1 VRLGSFKEHLGLNRE
16 ILQEESIY
24 LYKLQGLI
32 ISDGDFAKYVKSPKK
47 AISFRGLT
55 AETAR
60 TIIATVINIAELIE
74 VRLSRQNTLKYG
86 KRYFTVKVLLKTVY
100 SKKIRDYINDL
111 MMNSRH
117 FMDSLSMKEKAAL
130 LAGLLDGD
138 GYVGREGGYVS
149 ISYSENT
156 VKGKII
162 RQVLDFLDERGYI
175 RKGKYRGKPHYEQ
188 VIKFNDQK
196 FMYNVINMVFHERR
210 RKRLAKYYVDRLRV
224 YECKYSIKELK
235 QLLEKASSAYIDY
248 RISEGRNAAVLVLYI
263 YTIRGGR
270 RIRKP
275 VKISSKCKE
284 NIARILKAGNIAVN
298 NVVAET
304 IKRYLNTP

>member
-1 VRLGSFKEHLGLNRE
+1 
-16 ILQEESIY
+16 
-24 LYKLQGLI
+24 
-32 ISDGDFAKYVKSPKK
+32 
-47 AISFRGLT
+47 
-55 AETAR
+55 
-60 TIIATVINIAELIE
+60 
-74 VRLSRQNTLKYG
+74 
-86 KRYFTVKVLLKTVY
+86 
-100 SKKIRDYINDL
+100 
-111 MMNSRH
+111 
-117 FMDSLSMKEKAAL
+117 
-130 LAGLLDGD
+130 
-138 GYVGREGGYVS
+138 
-149 ISYSENT
+149 
-156 VKGKII
+156 
-162 RQVLDFLDERGYI
+162 
-175 RKGKYRGKPHYEQ
+175 
-188 VIKFNDQK
+188 
-196 FMYNVINMVFHERR
+196 MYNVINMVFHERR

>member
-1 VRLGSFKEHLGLNRE
+1 MRLGSLKEHIGLAQE
-16 ILQEESIY
+16 TPQEESIF

-32 ISDGDFAKYVKSPKK
+32 ISDGDFSRYVKSSKRT
-47 AISFRGLT
+47 ISFRGLT

-60 TIIATVINIAELIE
+60 MIIATVINVAELIE
-74 VRLSRQNTLKYG
+74 VRLSRQNMLKYG
-86 KRYFTVKVLLKTVY
+86 KRYFTVKVLLKTSY
-100 SKKIRDYINDL
+100 SKKIRDHINNL
-111 MMNSRH
+111 MMNARH
-117 FMDSLSMKEKAAL
+117 FINSLSMKEKAAL

-138 GYVGREGGYVS
+138 GYVGKEGGYVS

-162 RQVLDFLDERGYI
+162 KQILDSLDEREYI

-188 VIKFNDQK
+188 VIRFNNQK

-210 RKRLAKYYVDRLRV
+210 RKRLMKYYMDYLRV
-224 YECKYSIKELK
+224 YECRYSVKELK
-235 QLLEKASSAYIDY
+235 QLLEKASSAYIDH

-263 YTIRGGR
+263 YTVRDGR

-275 VKISSKCKE
+275 IKIPSKCKE
-284 NIARILKAGNIAVN
+284 NMARILNARNIAIN
-298 NVVAET
+298 NAVAET
-304 IKRYLNTP
+304 VKRYLNTP